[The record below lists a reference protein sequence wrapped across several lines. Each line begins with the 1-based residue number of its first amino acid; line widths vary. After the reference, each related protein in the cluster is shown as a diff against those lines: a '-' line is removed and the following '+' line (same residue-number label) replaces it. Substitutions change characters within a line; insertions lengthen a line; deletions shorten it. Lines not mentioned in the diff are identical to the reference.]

1 MAEKR
6 KTNIDSIDTHEPV
19 PSLQVSLVK
28 EAIRLGRRLG
38 SRVLQGVRIPE
49 ATIKYILHTRLGVP
63 LDKLDPL
70 IGEAIVIGS
79 VLRIYSRGDFFYLES
94 GSLPGDK
101 LGITSSDLSFLVR
114 RSLIELREEDKTE
127 NFSVD
132 EITQKTLSKYSL
144 LRTPLLLSAISS
156 TLERCVRQG
165 RLIRGQVK
173 PYRYRFPSK
182 KFKLYSR
189 GPVKP
194 NQLCSF
200 CLCTAEDNKQ
210 QQYEQLLS
218 CYLCGNSGH
227 PSCLK
232 YSQKLV
238 VKIRSDEWECL
249 DCKMCVLCSVRDKAA
264 STSNKL
270 LICDACDKG
279 YHMDCLEP
287 PLFDMPRGKWF
298 CHVCE
303 PTPPPSSELD
313 RPLSLGYAL
322 VPKSKREI
330 AAIIRA
336 KKSIPKSPQTPI
348 KPERSAGTKRT
359 RSLRDKTILLPADWL
374 ISPTRK
380 KSRTPS
386 LSSSA
391 TKLPGRKKKTPKQF
405 NSPAPLPSLVVEG
418 VPVEDVNLFYQAR
431 NLSAI
436 RVTPN
441 QSSIINSPKCL
452 PPKIHLGQFEI
463 DTWYTSVYPQE
474 YALLPILYLCE
485 FCLKYMKS
493 YEVLLRHKT
502 KCTLTNPPA
511 REIYRKE
518 NQSVFE
524 IDGKSNTIYCQN
536 LCLLGKLFLDHKT
549 LYYDVEP
556 FIFYVLTK
564 NDEFGCH
571 IIGYFSKE
579 KYQQKFNLS
588 CIMTLPA
595 YQKQGYGKF
604 LIQFSYLLS
613 LREQRIGT
621 PEKPLSLLGR
631 VAYISFWKSAILD
644 YVTAIDDKSQLCLQ
658 SLSEAT
664 SIDAFDLADTLET
677 MDWIK
682 LRTNESEKKDLIFS
696 FSSEQTQE
704 HQAKLSKQTNA
715 LDSTALHWV
724 PTPSMLQ
731 SKRHLSN
738 RHSIVECTQTDASN
752 PFDESVNS
760 MYGYSPSSHQE
771 LHMLPHKP
779 PSKRTRR
786 KRRRRLVL
794 TTLKRSSFKLRPY
807 DGSVKLPKKSS
818 KLMRNLLDE
827 SPCHSTPIQC
837 RKPSSLVNTSGT
849 CNTSVNANNTNS
861 SESPGS
867 SESKNQAT
875 PDLRGTKE
883 ENNEG
888 PGNSKEGS
896 FVAEHFNFPNL
907 PRSCSDTL
915 LDMKDELHN
924 SRRMSICDGT
934 TESREYSQSVEEQ
947 AATTHP
953 PDSSSD
959 NNEEYNDDVF
969 TPGILSTNRHFSQLS
984 QSMSNQSS
992 EGAAPDAKREEAA
1005 PGMPPDQLV
1014 EDALARFEEKM
1025 LLSPD
1030 S

>member
-6 KTNIDSIDTHEPV
+6 KTAEISPSTNIHTGEPV
-19 PSLQVSLVK
+19 PSLPVSLVK
-28 EAIRLGRRLG
+28 DAIKLGRRLG

-49 ATIKYILHTRLGVP
+49 ATIKSILHTRLEVP
-63 LDKLDPL
+63 IDKLDRL
-70 IGEAIVIGS
+70 IADAIEIGS
-79 VLRIYSRGDFFYLES
+79 VVRIYSRGDFFYLES
-94 GSLPGDK
+94 GSLPEDK
-101 LGITSSDLSFLVR
+101 LGISSSDLSFLVR
-114 RSLIELREEDKTE
+114 RSLIELRETDRTE
-127 NFSVD
+127 NFSVE
-132 EITQKTLSKYSL
+132 EITQKTLCKYSL
-144 LRTPLLLSAISS
+144 LKTPLLLSAIYS

-173 PYRYRFPSK
+173 PYKYRFPSK

-210 QQYEQLLS
+210 HQFEQLLS
-218 CYLCGNSGH
+218 CHLCGNSGH

-238 VKIRSDEWECL
+238 LKIRCDEWECL

-298 CHVCE
+298 CYVCE
-303 PTPPPSSELD
+303 PIPPPSSELEK
-313 RPLSLGYAL
+313 PLSLGSPL
-322 VPKSKREI
+322 IPKSKKEI
-330 AAIIRA
+330 AAIMRA
-336 KKSIPKSPQTPI
+336 EKSIPKSPQSPVRL
-348 KPERSAGTKRT
+348 ERSGGMKRT
-359 RSLRDKTILLPADWL
+359 RSSLRDKSRLLDTLPAASL
-374 ISPTRK
+374 TSPTRK
-380 KSRTPS
+380 KIRTPS

-391 TKLPGRKKKTPKQF
+391 TKLPGRKKKTPKQL
-405 NSPAPLPSLVVEG
+405 NSPAPLPTLLVEG
-418 VPVEDVNLFYQAR
+418 VPVEEGKLFYQAR
-431 NLSAI
+431 DLSAI

-441 QSSIINSPKCL
+441 QSSIVNSPKCL

-474 YALLPILYLCE
+474 YALLPILYICE

-518 NQSVFE
+518 GQSVFE

-644 YVTAIDDKSQLCLQ
+644 YITANEDKSLLCLQ

-664 SIDAFDLADTLET
+664 SIDPFDLADTLET

-682 LRTNESEKKDLIFS
+682 LRTNDSNKKDLIFS
-696 FSSEQTQE
+696 FSSQQTRE
-704 HQAKLSKQTNA
+704 HQDKLSKQKNA

-738 RHSIVECTQTDASN
+738 RHSIVECSQTDTSN
-752 PFDESVNS
+752 PFEESVNS
-760 MYGYSPSSHQE
+760 MYVYSPSHQE
-771 LHMLPHKP
+771 LLMLPHKP
-779 PSKRTRR
+779 QNKRTRR
-786 KRRRRLVL
+786 KRRKRLVL

-818 KLMRNLLDE
+818 KLMKNLLDDT
-827 SPCHSTPIQC
+827 PYHSTPLI
-837 RKPSSLVNTSGT
+837 NTPDT
-849 CNTSVNANNTNS
+849 YHTSVYTNNTNS
-861 SESPGS
+861 ETPES
-867 SESKNQAT
+867 SESKTRET
-875 PDLRGTKE
+875 PDSCGAKKE
-883 ENNEG
+883 NTDQ
-888 PGNSKEGS
+888 SASIKDGS
-896 FVAEHFNFPNL
+896 FVAEHFNFPLL
-907 PRSCSDTL
+907 PRSCSCTL
-915 LDMKDELHN
+915 MDMNDELQH
-924 SRRMSICDGT
+924 SKRMSICEET
-934 TESREYSQSVEEQ
+934 TGSAECNQSLQEQPPESN
-947 AATTHP
+947 
-953 PDSSSD
+953 SD

-969 TPGILSTNRHFSQLS
+969 TPGILSTHRHFSQVS
-984 QSMSNQSS
+984 QSVSNQSS
-992 EGAAPDAKREEAA
+992 EGAATDTKGDEVAT
-1005 PGMPPDQLV
+1005 GIPPDQLV
-1014 EDALARFEEKM
+1014 ENALARFEEKM
-1025 LLSPD
+1025 LITPD
-1030 S
+1030 SN

>member
-6 KTNIDSIDTHEPV
+6 KTSPNTNKHPQEPV
-19 PSLQVSLVK
+19 SPSLPVSLVR
-28 EAIRLGRRLG
+28 EAIKLGRRLG

-49 ATIKYILHTRLGVP
+49 ATIKSILHTQLGVSV
-63 LDKLDPL
+63 DTLDPL
-70 IGEAIVIGS
+70 IGEAIEIGS

-94 GSLPGDK
+94 GSLPEDK
-101 LGITSSDLSFLVR
+101 LGISSSDLSFLVR
-114 RSLIELREEDKTE
+114 RSLIALREGDSSE
-127 NFSVD
+127 NFSVE
-132 EITQKTLSKYSL
+132 EITEKTLSRYSL
-144 LRTPLLLSAISS
+144 LKTPLLLNAITS

-200 CLCTAEDNKQ
+200 CLCTAEDNKHH
-210 QQYEQLLS
+210 QYEQLLS
-218 CYLCGNSGH
+218 CHLCGNSGH

-232 YSQKLV
+232 YNQKLV
-238 VKIRSDEWECL
+238 LKIRCDEWECL

-298 CHVCE
+298 CYVCE
-303 PTPPPSSELD
+303 PIPTPSSNLD
-313 RPLSLGYAL
+313 KPLSLGHAL
-322 VPKSKREI
+322 MPKSKREI

-336 KKSIPKSPQTPI
+336 EKSIPKTPQTPVKI
-348 KPERSAGTKRT
+348 ERRT
-359 RSLRDKTILLPADWL
+359 RSLRDKSRLMPADSFITPTHKK
-374 ISPTRK
+374 IS
-380 KSRTPS
+380 SPS
-386 LSSSA
+386 LPPSSGGSSSA
-391 TKLPGRKKKTPKQF
+391 IKTPGRKKKTPKQF
-405 NSPAPLPSLVVEG
+405 NSPAPLPSLLVEG
-418 VPVEDVNLFYQAR
+418 MPSEEVKLFHQAR

-441 QSSIINSPKCL
+441 HSAIMNSPKCL

-474 YALLPILYLCE
+474 YALLPILYICE

-511 REIYRKE
+511 REIYRKD

-613 LREQRIGT
+613 LREERVGT

-644 YVTAIDDKSQLCLQ
+644 YITANEDKSQLCLQ

-664 SIDAFDLADTLET
+664 SIDPFDLADTLET

-682 LRTNESEKKDLIFS
+682 LRTNESNKKDLIFS
-696 FSSEQTQE
+696 FSSQQTRE
-704 HQAKLSKQTNA
+704 HLAKLSKQKNA
-715 LDSTALHWV
+715 LDSAALHWV
-724 PTPSMLQ
+724 PTPSMIQ

-738 RHSIVECTQTDASN
+738 RHSIMECSQTDTSN
-752 PFDESVNS
+752 AFDESVNS
-760 MYGYSPSSHQE
+760 MYGYSPSARHPE
-771 LHMLPHKP
+771 LQMLPHKP

-786 KRRRRLVL
+786 KRRKRLL
-794 TTLKRSSFKLRPY
+794 TTLKRSSFKMAHY

-827 SPCHSTPIQC
+827 SLYQSTPI
-837 RKPSSLVNTSGT
+837 RLSKHSSVLSTPGNCHTTG
-849 CNTSVNANNTNS
+849 NANNTNS
-861 SESPGS
+861 SETPGS
-867 SESKNQAT
+867 SQSKNQAT
-875 PDLRGTKE
+875 PSPREQKGDDT
-883 ENNEG
+883 NE
-888 PGNSKEGS
+888 PVTSKEGS
-896 FVAEHFNFPNL
+896 FVAEHFNFPAL
-907 PRSCSDTL
+907 PRSCSDSL
-915 LDMKDELHN
+915 LDIKDELQL
-924 SRRMSICDGT
+924 SKRMSICEET
-934 TESREYSQSVEEQ
+934 TDKCEEQ
-947 AATTHP
+947 KPQEPPVTHP
-953 PDSSSD
+953 AESNSD
-959 NNEEYNDDVF
+959 NNDEYNDDVF
-969 TPGILSTNRHFSQLS
+969 TPGILTTNRHFSHISESL
-984 QSMSNQSS
+984 SNQSS
-992 EGAAPDAKREEAA
+992 EGAATDT
-1005 PGMPPDQLV
+1005 V
-1014 EDALARFEEKM
+1014 NALARFEEKM
-1025 LLSPD
+1025 LSTPTAD
-1030 S
+1030 